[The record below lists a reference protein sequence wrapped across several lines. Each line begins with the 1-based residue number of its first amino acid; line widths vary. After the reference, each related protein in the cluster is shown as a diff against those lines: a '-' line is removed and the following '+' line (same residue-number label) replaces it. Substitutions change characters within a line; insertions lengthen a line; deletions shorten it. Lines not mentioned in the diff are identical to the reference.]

1 MHRISPT
8 AMAKVQLTIS
18 SRNYSSWSLRGW
30 LLCKF
35 AGLEFETV
43 ALPPDDA
50 AARAELLLLAPSFL
64 TPCLTYDGL
73 KVWDTLAI
81 AEFLNEL
88 LPDARLW
95 PAGRAERSLCRS
107 ICGEMH
113 SGFANLR
120 AALPMNLTA
129 RHPKFRVWAGAQLD
143 VDRVT
148 TIWREQ
154 LAASGGPFL
163 FGDLSVADAMY
174 APVCTRFATYD
185 VALDEP
191 CAGYRDRILA
201 LPYMREWTELALLE
215 PDEVEELDVEF

>member
-1 MHRISPT
+1 
-8 AMAKVQLTIS
+8 MANASLSIS

-43 ALPPDDA
+43 RLPLDDA

-64 TPCLTYDGL
+64 TPSLTYEGL

-81 AEFLNEL
+81 AEFLHETF
-88 LPDARLW
+88 PAARLW
-95 PAGRAERSLCRS
+95 PEDAQSRSLCRS

-120 AALPMNLTA
+120 AALPMNLKS
-129 RHPKFRVWAGAQLD
+129 RHPGFRVWAGAQAD
-143 VDRVT
+143 IDRVT
-148 TIWREQ
+148 AIWREQ
-154 LAASGGPFL
+154 LARSGGPFL
-163 FGDLSVADAMY
+163 FGERTTADAMY
-174 APVCTRFATYD
+174 APVCTRFSTYD
-185 VALDEP
+185 VALDSE
-191 CAGYRDRILA
+191 CAAYRDRILA
-201 LPYMREWTELALLE
+201 LPEMRAWIAEALTE